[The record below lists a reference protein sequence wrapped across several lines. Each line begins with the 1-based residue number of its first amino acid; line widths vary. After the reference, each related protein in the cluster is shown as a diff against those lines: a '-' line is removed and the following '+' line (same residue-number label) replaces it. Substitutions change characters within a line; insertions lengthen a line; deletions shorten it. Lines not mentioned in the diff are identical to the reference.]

1 VLLSFYLKYKNMEII
16 LFDAFNNKK
25 RPLESSLIVLLVL
38 SIFLFVS
45 GSYNAF
51 GIQLFSKN
59 NEPFGISQIDWLSQY
74 WNWWVSI
81 SITEVE
87 DIKGHGGC
95 LINKTGSVV
104 MVAELTLGKVNPV
117 LECDISSKQA
127 IFVPLWIAWCDSG
140 NDADYKIDR
149 PAKTW
154 AECARERYNTGHIK
168 SEAKV
173 DGSYVAKMDV
183 YSLPDKSQNKILY
196 LDNVTEIYGNTTDF
210 TLKLP
215 ENNHKVL
222 KAGTFVAG
230 SHGWFI
236 FLKPLS
242 PGKHE
247 LEYTNTVQPIGG
259 VTGTI
264 NEAAIKYIFNVK

>member
-1 VLLSFYLKYKNMEII
+1 MILGLTI
-16 LFDAFNNKK
+16 LF
-25 RPLESSLIVLLVL
+25 L
-38 SIFLFVS
+38 VS
-45 GSYNAF
+45 GLYSVF
-51 GIQLFSKN
+51 GVELFSEDDK
-59 NEPFGISQIDWLSQY
+59 PFGISQTDWLSKY
-74 WNWWVSI
+74 WNWWVAI
-81 SITEVE
+81 SPNEVV
-87 DIKGHGGC
+87 DIKENGGC
-95 LINKTGSVV
+95 LINIDGSVV
-104 MVAELTLGKVNPV
+104 MLAELTLEKVKPV

-127 IFVPLWIAWCDSG
+127 VLVPLWIAWCDSG
-140 NDADYKIDR
+140 NDADYNINPPEKS
-149 PAKTW
+149 W